1 MGKKFQVR
9 VQLEGLLP
17 EEADGEIQCGTFS
30 ETTSVVMSANVS
42 RNITYYWFD
51 WAYDVSVPY
60 QDRIDAAFKY
70 FIMSIRHIKLQTVT
84 IVPLVPKIIQH
95 A

>member
-1 MGKKFQVR
+1 
-9 VQLEGLLP
+9 
-17 EEADGEIQCGTFS
+17 
-30 ETTSVVMSANVS
+30 MSANVS

-51 WAYDVSVPY
+51 WAYDVNVPY

-95 A
+95 T